1 MENGSRGF
9 FLIFWM
15 NLGDYKGSK
24 VTEAIF
30 EKNSTRYDLQF
41 ERNLFLRTICNLE
54 IFDFEI
60 VKILPKLR
68 FLVIFSTFH
77 H

>member
-1 MENGSRGF
+1 
-9 FLIFWM
+9 M
-15 NLGDYKGSK
+15 NLGDYKGRK

-30 EKNSTRYDLQF
+30 EKNSTKYDLQF

-54 IFDFEI
+54 IFDFKI
-60 VKILPKLR
+60 VKKLPKLR
-68 FLVIFSTFH
+68 FLVIFSTLH